1 MEIGNLPDKEFRV
14 MTVKMIQDRKKERT
28 YRVKMLQEVFSREL
42 KNIDRGQPRRV
53 KNIITKMKNTLKELI
68 AEQMKQKNESVSW
81 KTDCWKLLPWNR
93 IKKRE

>member
-81 KTDCWKLLPWNR
+81 KTDWWKSLPWNR
-93 IKKRE
+93 IKKKE